1 MAEIRKLFQ
10 GSQGPLDHPGGH
22 HEVTNLNKATDL
34 AKAAQDDVT
43 NAMQA
48 THGENSKTIL
58 RYPLDLSN
66 DESNEVMRF
75 NIKNR
80 KSLGENQKTIFLY
93 TPSGITSADS
103 ASYSTQNLGFIG
115 GALVGAGNAM
125 KPVTAVAGE
134 NAPGIWEQTKNN
146 LGGYTGM
153 GKGALVGANQKFNT
167 KLGDTFL
174 MGAGVAANPLTN
186 IQFEGVGMRSFTF
199 TYKLVAESRKEA
211 IEIRQIEN
219 TFRKFLYP
227 LQEKSGVVLAYPP
240 YWQIQFMKFGA
251 SAMEENKYLPFID
264 LCYLRNIS
272 CTYNASS
279 NAFHLDG
286 VPIEMDMSLTFDE
299 AQQNTRGDLYQSPED
314 YDKTDYTYER
324 IGLPDVADAVGLT
337 ENFKKDTD
345 G

>member
-1 MAEIRKLFQ
+1 MAIDRLLF
-10 GSQGPLDHPGGH
+10 GENG
-22 HEVTNLNKATDL
+22 L
-34 AKAAQDDVT
+34 AKKQPISDATAEALSDAKDDIT
-43 NAMQA
+43 NSMQA

-58 RYPLDLSN
+58 RYPLDLSD

-80 KSLGENQKTIFLY
+80 KSLGKNQKTIFLY

-103 ASYSTQNLGFIG
+103 ASYSTSNLGFVG
-115 GALVGAGNAM
+115 GALVGTGNAM
-125 KPVTAVAGE
+125 KPVTTVAGE
-134 NAPGIWEQTKNN
+134 NAPGIGKQVLDN
-146 LGGYTGM
+146 LGGIRPALE
-153 GKGALVGANQKFNT
+153 ALVTAGSQKFNT

-174 MGAGVAANPLTN
+174 MGSGIAANPLTN

-227 LQEKSGVVLAYPP
+227 LQQKSGVVLEYPP

-345 G
+345 S